1 MRDNGGAGD
10 KYRRQMNV
18 PVMRQP
24 YSYSGTVEI
33 HVVVRDFVSFVFVA
47 AADVVVAA
55 VRFFLGNIKIM

>member
-18 PVMRQP
+18 PVTRQP

-33 HVVVRDFVSFVFVA
+33 SVVVGDFVFVVVA
-47 AADVVVAA
+47 AANVVVAA
-55 VRFFLGNIKIM
+55 VRFFLSK